1 MSISTRR
8 VTATQVS
15 NRRSIGGIATRFGVT
30 VLATVTLLAAPGT
43 SEAASSDG
51 ATSYCMGESA
61 VSEWWKPVRSP
72 SQIIVN
78 FPTRLATGQT
88 WVRYHVSNSNGQ
100 GFATPWY
107 WVTNYGLP
115 GLYGQAYS
123 SGTKYWTRG
132 ERLGRLGALRLDRHR
147 TGGLLAAGRAG
158 KVRADSRR
166 LVPADLRAG
175 EQHPLLTWRV
185 GTTSSRR
192 MQSVRTSDTAPV
204 AGSFRNRWTGP
215 AAERSLLGSAVAR
228 R

>member
-30 VLATVTLLAAPGT
+30 ALATVTLLAAPGT

-123 SGTKYWTRG
+123 SGTKYWTRENG
-132 ERLGRLGALRLDRHR
+132 SVAWGLSDSIGTAPAGSSQRVVQERYVL
-147 TGGLLAAGRAG
+147 TAAGW
-158 KVRADSRR
+158 SQPTYE
-166 LVPADLRAG
+166 LVNNILC
-175 EQHPLLTWRV
+175 
-185 GTTSSRR
+185 
-192 MQSVRTSDTAPV
+192 
-204 AGSFRNRWTGP
+204 
-215 AAERSLLGSAVAR
+215 
-228 R
+228 